1 MAEFLTFLGT
11 WSSNYS
17 WWLFPAVV
25 GAFLTAI
32 YVMRVTKQIFWG
44 PKSDDPHFQH
54 LPDAQGTEWAA
65 LGILVFVLVLF
76 GLVPSLAIDQVDT
89 ATGPLLMRLTGQ

>member
-1 MAEFLTFLGT
+1 M
-11 WSSNYS
+11 
-17 WWLFPAVV
+17 V

-44 PKSDDPHFQH
+44 PKSDDPRFQN
-54 LPDAQGTEWAA
+54 LPDAQGPEWAA

-76 GLVPSLAIDQVDT
+76 GLVPSLAIGPIDT
-89 ATGPLLMRLTGQ
+89 ATGPLLLRLTGQ